1 MHIMEKISEG
11 SIIDDSGLDN
21 HIVLCGFTHTTKIVI
36 DELLNDQ
43 DFKQN
48 IVLITQKDVQIDG
61 VVTLKGDFTDKDI
74 LQNVHLD
81 EHFVICPY
89 Q

>member
-1 MHIMEKISEG
+1 M
-11 SIIDDSGLDN
+11 
-21 HIVLCGFTHTTKIVI
+21 VLHSTTKIVI
-36 DELLNDQ
+36 DELLNEP

-48 IVLITQKDVQIDG
+48 IVLITEKDVQVDG

-81 EHFVICPY
+81 SARTCYFCRAEG